1 MATASP
7 GSKAARKASGKAPD
21 APTVTADQVQE
32 LAAELWAAPHHL
44 TVVGPFDADPLEVAP

>member
-21 APTVTADQVQE
+21 APTVTATR
-32 LAAELWAAPHHL
+32 AGGTSSP
-44 TVVGPFDADPLEVAP
+44 